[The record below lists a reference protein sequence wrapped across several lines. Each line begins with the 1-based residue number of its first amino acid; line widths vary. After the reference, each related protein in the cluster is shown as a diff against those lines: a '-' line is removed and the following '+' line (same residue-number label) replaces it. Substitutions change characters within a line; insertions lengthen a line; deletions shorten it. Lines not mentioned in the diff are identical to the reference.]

1 MKKEN
6 TVRIKLKKEPL
17 GEERILVEKQK
28 KQRKALIIL
37 CVVLFVVGIALG
49 VLANELLTNKQNEAY
64 SKSDEIKKI
73 IKNNWLYRDDYDDL
87 DKLLDNQAYLG
98 MTTFSDDPYTM
109 YMSSVEASDY
119 YNNQINMSYVGIGVT
134 YVPGSFVIT
143 RVYKNSPAEM
153 AGFKAG
159 DILVSVNGTELE
171 GKTSDEVKSLVLG
184 EEGSVVEFTIKRD
197 SELIDIT
204 AVRGSFEQTVY
215 ARKLDDDTVYLELM
229 SFGVN
234 SGNECIEYLNE
245 YKDCSKII
253 IDLRDNTGG
262 YETAVQEI
270 AGLFL
275 GKDKVVMHKNYTSKK
290 KDTDYTISNAYYD
303 NFKDFVILTNNYTAS
318 ASEVLTM
325 ALKEGL
331 DNVTIVGTKTYGKG
345 VMQSKFNISDGSSI
359 KLTVAYWTSPNGTS
373 INGVGI
379 TPDVEIENHKAL
391 SFTGVNF
398 DGESYKYDSVSTY
411 TNIVQY
417 ALDYLG
423 YDIERFDG
431 YFDYSTRDAL
441 IEFKEEYGLESGL
454 ESDGLESTLDRDTY
468 VAIISKV
475 IETKSLD
482 LSKDVQLMKG
492 RELLG
497 G

>member
-1 MKKEN
+1 M
-6 TVRIKLKKEPL
+6 
-17 GEERILVEKQK
+17 
-28 KQRKALIIL
+28 
-37 CVVLFVVGIALG
+37 
-49 VLANELLTNKQNEAY
+49 
-64 SKSDEIKKI
+64 
-73 IKNNWLYRDDYDDL
+73 
-87 DKLLDNQAYLG
+87 
-98 MTTFSDDPYTM
+98 
-109 YMSSVEASDY
+109 
-119 YNNQINMSYVGIGVT
+119 
-134 YVPGSFVIT
+134 
-143 RVYKNSPAEM
+143 
-153 AGFKAG
+153 
-159 DILVSVNGTELE
+159 
-171 GKTSDEVKSLVLG
+171 
-184 EEGSVVEFTIKRD
+184 
-197 SELIDIT
+197 
-204 AVRGSFEQTVY
+204 
-215 ARKLDDDTVYLELM
+215 
-229 SFGVN
+229 
-234 SGNECIEYLNE
+234 
-245 YKDCSKII
+245 
-253 IDLRDNTGG
+253 
-262 YETAVQEI
+262 
-270 AGLFL
+270 
-275 GKDKVVMHKNYTSKK
+275 
-290 KDTDYTISNAYYD
+290 
-303 NFKDFVILTNNYTAS
+303 ILTNNYTAS

-373 INGVGI
+373 INGEGI

-441 IEFKEEYGLESGL
+441 IEFKVDNGLES
-454 ESDGLESTLDRDTY
+454 GLESTLDRDTY